1 MFKKYFQG
9 FKEHFQLLVAAMGVS
24 GFVMF
29 IFLMLT
35 LLTGGCASEKK
46 DDGNLKIVTSFYPM
60 YLATMNVTRG
70 VEGVEVVNLTPP
82 QTGCLHDY
90 QLTPEDMKLLE
101 TADIFVINGLGME
114 SFLDKVT
121 EARPDL
127 KIINASDS
135 PEIVPIM
142 ENGQPNPHVWTS
154 ITYAIQQVKNIS
166 SKLCELDPA
175 RAEKYKRYTLEY
187 VDELTT
193 LRDEMHISLDTLP
206 NKDIVTF
213 HEAFPYLAAEFK
225 LNIVAVI
232 EREPGT
238 EPTPQ
243 ELAET
248 IEKINA
254 LPNKVIF
261 TEPQYSPKAA
271 ETIARETGAK
281 IFELDPIV
289 TGEAKPEKLMDY
301 VDRML
306 NNTVTLIKAL
316 Q

>member
-1 MFKKYFQG
+1 
-9 FKEHFQLLVAAMGVS
+9 
-24 GFVMF
+24 
-29 IFLMLT
+29 MLI
-35 LLTGGCASEKK
+35 LLTMSGCGSEKK
-46 DDGNLKIVTSFYPM
+46 DDGNLKVVTSFYPI
-60 YLATMNVTRG
+60 YLDVLNITRG
-70 VEGVEVVNLTPP
+70 VSGVEVVNLTPP

-90 QLTPEDMKLLE
+90 QLTPEDMKTLE
-101 TADIFVINGLGME
+101 TADIFVVNGLGME

-121 EARPDL
+121 EAHPNL

-142 ENGQPNPHVWTS
+142 EDGVPNPHVWLS
-154 ITYAIQQVKNIS
+154 ITYSIQQVKNIS
-166 SKLCELDPA
+166 SKLCELDPE
-175 RAEKYKRYTLEY
+175 RAEQYKRHTLDY

-193 LRDEMHISLDTLP
+193 LRDEIHISLTMLP

-213 HEAFPYLAAEFK
+213 HEAFPYLAAEFG
-225 LNIVAVI
+225 LNVAAVI
-232 EREPGT
+232 EHEPGT
-238 EPTPQ
+238 EPSPQ

-248 IEKINA
+248 IEKINS
-254 LPNKVIF
+254 LPVKVIF

-281 IFELDPIV
+281 VFELDPIV
-289 TGEAKPEKLMDY
+289 TGEAKPENLLDY

-306 NNTVTLIKAL
+306 TNTLTLIKAL

>member
-1 MFKKYFQG
+1 MNKIIGLALIVLAFT
-9 FKEHFQLLVAAMGVS
+9 
-24 GFVMF
+24 
-29 IFLMLT
+29 II
-35 LLTGGCASEKK
+35 GGCGSEEKK
-46 DDGNLKIVTSFYPM
+46 ADGTLKIVTSFYPM
-60 YLATMNVTRG
+60 YLDTINITRG
-70 VEGVEVVNLTPP
+70 VRGVEVVNLTPP

-90 QLTPEDMKLLE
+90 QLTPEDMKTLE
-101 TADIFVINGLGME
+101 TADIFVVNGLGME
-114 SFLDKVT
+114 SFLDKVI
-121 EARPDL
+121 EAHPNL
-127 KIINASDS
+127 KIIDASDS
-135 PEIVPIM
+135 PQIVPIM
-142 ENGQPNPHVWTS
+142 EDGVPNPHVWLS
-154 ITYAIQQVKNIS
+154 LSYSIQQVKNIS
-166 SKLCELDPA
+166 SKLCELDPEHIEA
-175 RAEKYKRYTLEY
+175 YKRQTLDY

-193 LRDEMHISLDTLP
+193 LRDELHISLTMMP

-213 HEAFPYLAAEFK
+213 HEAFPYLAKEFG
-225 LNIVAVI
+225 LNVVAVI

-261 TEPQYSPKAA
+261 TEPQYSSKAA

-289 TGEAKPEKLMDY
+289 TGEAKPENLLDY
-301 VDRML
+301 VNRML
-306 NNTVTLIKAL
+306 NNTLTLTKAL

>member
-1 MFKKYFQG
+1 MRMLKKFLSLALIILT
-9 FKEHFQLLVAAMGVS
+9 FALV
-24 GFVMF
+24 
-29 IFLMLT
+29 
-35 LLTGGCASEKK
+35 GCGSEKK
-46 DDGNLKIVTSFYPM
+46 DAGNLKIVTSFYPI
-60 YLATMNVTRG
+60 YLETMNVTRG
-70 VEGVEVVNLTPP
+70 VEGVEVVNMTPP

-101 TADIFVINGLGME
+101 TADIFVVNGLGME
-114 SFLDKVT
+114 SFLDKVI
-121 EARPDL
+121 EARPNL

-142 ENGQPNPHVWTS
+142 EDGVPNPHVWLS

-175 RAEKYKRYTLEY
+175 HVEAYKRHTLDY

-193 LRDEMHISLDTLP
+193 LRDELHLSLTMMP

-213 HEAFPYLAAEFK
+213 HEAFPYLAAEFGLK
-225 LNIVAVI
+225 VAAVI

-248 IEKINA
+248 IEKINS
-254 LPNKVIF
+254 LPVKVIF

-289 TGEAKPEKLMDY
+289 TGEAKPENLLDY

-306 NNTVTLIKAL
+306 NNVITLSKAL

>member
-9 FKEHFQLLVAAMGVS
+9 FKEHFQLLVAVMGVS

-114 SFLDKVT
+114 SFHDKVT

-127 KIINASDS
+127 KITANRIRTCGRASPTRYS
-135 PEIVPIM
+135 KSKTFRLNFANSIPPAQRSTNVTRW
-142 ENGQPNPHVWTS
+142 NTS
-154 ITYAIQQVKNIS
+154 TS
-166 SKLCELDPA
+166 
-175 RAEKYKRYTLEY
+175 
-187 VDELTT
+187 
-193 LRDEMHISLDTLP
+193 
-206 NKDIVTF
+206 
-213 HEAFPYLAAEFK
+213 
-225 LNIVAVI
+225 
-232 EREPGT
+232 
-238 EPTPQ
+238 
-243 ELAET
+243 
-248 IEKINA
+248 
-254 LPNKVIF
+254 
-261 TEPQYSPKAA
+261 
-271 ETIARETGAK
+271 
-281 IFELDPIV
+281 
-289 TGEAKPEKLMDY
+289 
-301 VDRML
+301 
-306 NNTVTLIKAL
+306 
-316 Q
+316 

>member
-1 MFKKYFQG
+1 MKKIISLALIVLAFT
-9 FKEHFQLLVAAMGVS
+9 
-24 GFVMF
+24 
-29 IFLMLT
+29 II
-35 LLTGGCASEKK
+35 GGCGSEEKK
-46 DDGNLKIVTSFYPM
+46 EDRTLKIVTSFYPM
-60 YLATMNVTRG
+60 YLDTINITRG
-70 VEGVEVVNLTPP
+70 VRGVEVVNLTPP

-90 QLTPEDMKLLE
+90 QLTPEDMKTLE
-101 TADIFVINGLGME
+101 TADIFVVNGLGME
-114 SFLDKVT
+114 SFLDKVI
-121 EARPDL
+121 EAHPNL
-127 KIINASDS
+127 KIIDASDS
-135 PEIVPIM
+135 PQIVPIM
-142 ENGQPNPHVWTS
+142 EDGVPNPHVWLS
-154 ITYAIQQVKNIS
+154 LSYSIQQVKNIS
-166 SKLCELDPA
+166 SKLCELDPEHIEA
-175 RAEKYKRYTLEY
+175 YKRQTLDY

-193 LRDEMHISLDTLP
+193 LRDELHISLTMMP

-213 HEAFPYLAAEFK
+213 HEAFPYLAKEFG
-225 LNIVAVI
+225 LNVVAVI

-261 TEPQYSPKAA
+261 TEPQYSSKAA

-289 TGEAKPEKLMDY
+289 TGEAKPENLLDY
-301 VDRML
+301 VNRML
-306 NNTVTLIKAL
+306 NNTLTLTKAL

>member
-1 MFKKYFQG
+1 MKK
-9 FKEHFQLLVAAMGVS
+9 
-24 GFVMF
+24 
-29 IFLMLT
+29 I
-35 LLTGGCASEKK
+35 LLTILLFLVPCSLFLTGCGSEKK

-60 YLATMNVTRG
+60 YLDVMNITRG
-70 VEGVEVVNLTPP
+70 VAGVEVVNLTPP

-90 QLTPEDMKLLE
+90 QLTPEDMKTLE
-101 TADIFVINGLGME
+101 DADIFVVNGLGME

-127 KIINASDS
+127 KIIDASDS

-142 ENGQPNPHVWTS
+142 EGDVPNPHVWMS
-154 ITYAIQQVKNIS
+154 LTYAIQQVKNIQ
-166 SKLCELDPA
+166 SKLSELDPE
-175 RAEKYKRYTLEY
+175 RADKYKMYALEY

-193 LRDEMHISLDTLP
+193 LRDEMHISLDMLQS
-206 NKDIVTF
+206 KDIVTF
-213 HEAFPYLAAEFK
+213 HEAFSYFAAEFK

-254 LPNKVIF
+254 LPVKVIF

-271 ETIARETGAK
+271 ETIARETGAQ

-289 TGEAKPEKLMDY
+289 TGEAKPENLLDY
-301 VDRML
+301 PDRML
-306 NNTVTLIKAL
+306 TNTLTLIKAL

>member
-1 MFKKYFQG
+1 MKKVII
-9 FKEHFQLLVAAMGVS
+9 LALVV
-24 GFVMF
+24 
-29 IFLMLT
+29 LT
-35 LLTGGCASEKK
+35 FTIIGGCGSEKK
-46 DDGNLKIVTSFYPM
+46 NADVGNTLKIVTSFYPM
-60 YLATMNVTRG
+60 YLDTINITRG
-70 VEGVEVVNLTPP
+70 VSGVEVVNMTPP

-101 TADIFVINGLGME
+101 TADIFIVNGLGME
-114 SFLDKVT
+114 SFLDKVI
-121 EARPDL
+121 EARPNL

-142 ENGQPNPHVWTS
+142 EGDEPNPHVWLS
-154 ITYAIQQVKNIS
+154 ITYAIEQVKNIS
-166 SKLCELDPA
+166 KQLCELDPI
-175 RAEKYKRYTLEY
+175 RANAYKRQTLDY

-193 LRDEMHISLDTLP
+193 LRDELHISLTMLP

-213 HEAFPYLAAEFK
+213 HEAFPYMAKEFG
-225 LNIVAVI
+225 LNVAAVI

-248 IEKINA
+248 IEKINS
-254 LPNKVIF
+254 LPVKVIF
-261 TEPQYSPKAA
+261 TEPQYSSKAA

-289 TGEAKPEKLMDY
+289 MGEAKPENSFDY
-301 VDRML
+301 IDKML
-306 NNTVTLIKAL
+306 NNVMALAKAL